1 MTLKKDDLQS
11 IPLWVHFHGVPLEFW
26 TGPGLS
32 YIASSVGTPLY
43 ADHLTETG
51 KRLSYA
57 KICVEVNLESEFR
70 DSVEVLYAN
79 GDCATVAIWY
89 PWKPLRCM
97 HRRLFGHSDEHC
109 SSQSKPVP
117 LAKPIVTVVETLG
130 SEISVGEGLI
140 SGMPHVAEI
149 LPQLVSAGV
158 DDLSAIDVCD
168 FAAIDRVIATFDS
181 SLPSVE
187 DMADVG
193 VVAPGLVVEDGGPL
207 LGTNKFS
214 PLNDESSGPSIAAPT
229 NVVRS
234 PLAAIIVPS
243 SSPMQHGSG
252 NVSLVHK
259 KGASPIVPAAKHGK
273 AKGGGKGGGGKKKK

>member
-1 MTLKKDDLQS
+1 
-11 IPLWVHFHGVPLEFW
+11 
-26 TGPGLS
+26 
-32 YIASSVGTPLY
+32 
-43 ADHLTETG
+43 
-51 KRLSYA
+51 
-57 KICVEVNLESEFR
+57 
-70 DSVEVLYAN
+70 
-79 GDCATVAIWY
+79 
-89 PWKPLRCM
+89 M
-97 HRRLFGHSDEHC
+97 HCRLFGHSDEHC
-109 SSQSKPVP
+109 SAQSKPVP
-117 LAKPIVTVVETLG
+117 LAKPVVTVVETLG